1 MKEMG
6 ADGMRGNGDEADS
19 VPMNGENSSMPSR
32 LKPMTLPWRV
42 PLLWVERATG
52 PFCRATRPTAER
64 VESYPDRRKAIRFA
78 RWLGR
83 SSPSSVGPGGKL
95 FNGLLNSVRQ

>member
-64 VESYPDRRKAIRFA
+64 VESYRIAGRFKRKTRRQVAA
-78 RWLGR
+78 ENGQVGR
-83 SSPSSVGPGGKL
+83 STKST
-95 FNGLLNSVRQ
+95 FWYA